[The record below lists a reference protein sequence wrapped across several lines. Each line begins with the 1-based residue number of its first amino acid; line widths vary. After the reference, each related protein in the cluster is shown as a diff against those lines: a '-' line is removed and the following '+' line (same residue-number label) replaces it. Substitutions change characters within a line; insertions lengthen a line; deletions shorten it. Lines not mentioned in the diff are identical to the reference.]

1 MTSSEDRLDP
11 GTHARVFEE
20 RVVPKSK
27 LLEKMSHDHPK
38 AVILGGQPGA
48 GKGGLARTARN
59 ELLGDVI
66 NIDPDELRD
75 YHPRIRE
82 FRSAHPYTWSS
93 HTQADAS
100 QWADE
105 LREAAVAGRKHFIF
119 DTTLSNG
126 SWSAELI
133 RDLQAQGYDVEVR
146 VVASPKLESE
156 LGVDKRFLDQL
167 NIDGYG
173 RHVPEGARDA
183 IYDKVPASL
192 DTIHAETTTPI
203 RLFDREGRELYD
215 SRTDARSPGQA
226 LIEARE
232 ARLHD
237 PAITRSLKR
246 SWQDQ
251 RLWHE
256 TLPEAI
262 TGNPK
267 VAPDTARRLLI
278 ERDASRV
285 VEDVQGNLSRITHVD
300 YTTRVHP
307 NVVKGLG
314 FASAAAVVWDATTT
328 ARHTATLLQQGNP
341 TGAASAVEHFG
352 SRNLGMLGGAL
363 LGAQVLG
370 AAGIESGPLDL
381 IVAGVGG
388 IGGAVAGDKL
398 VNWHDQHKIHNQ
410 TDAQGHRWH
419 HDPQHPEH
427 GWTREVPNGEI
438 GYAANHPVV
447 GYGVMPTPGWRS
459 VRADPALAAKLTFRA
474 NNTAVELALAHVGTP
489 RDPYVQPAAAQD
501 MPSRLAAPWR
511 RDAGSGSWSR
521 TITDA
526 VLEHGL
532 KSTHVEVAT
541 PSRRA
546 ELDAA
551 AQATLAANLANSRRG
566 IAERYQAIYATRGWQ
581 QYGAM
586 PGAVTDALHAPTNT
600 LEASDGHTYSRD
612 ANGQWSAPGRFW
624 GRHVAEGNLR
634 AELDAT
640 ARLRSGAPTLDRPS
654 SAARTPADAMP
665 QPAAAT
671 TRAPATSDVPP
682 IPPHLRDF
690 RHHGHPMHANYDTML
705 RHVHALEDRVQ
716 MPHGDHSA
724 RAAAALVDRQSA
736 DRLGAAARIEL
747 RGEGRATTM
756 HLVTRERSS
765 TTYATV
771 ERTTPVSVFDAVAR
785 PVDTVSRYWSRREL
799 PHLYQVQTREPQA
812 PTRDS
817 HTLEPCDPRH
827 VDHPSHAWFDTLR
840 ERIGAAYAR
849 HGVERSAHQLDQAAA
864 AVMFDVRKHH
874 ADENPPD
881 EVRLLPDPHT
891 GRIGPGSSVLTGNPQ
906 AFPPATTITPMQAMQ
921 QAPETAFRQLDQLA
935 AQQLLQERAMQAPT
949 RVQEALPMAR

>member
-1 MTSSEDRLDP
+1 MSSSADILDP
-11 GTHARVFEE
+11 LTHARVFSET
-20 RVVPKSK
+20 VVPRSE
-27 LLEKMSHDHPK
+27 LDEALPHARPK
-38 AVILGGQPGA
+38 AIILGGQPGA
-48 GKGGLARTARN
+48 GKGGLTQAAIH
-59 ELLGDVI
+59 EFHGDIVP
-66 NIDPDELRD
+66 IDPDELRD
-75 YHPRIRE
+75 YHPRVRE

-93 HTQADAS
+93 HTQADAG

-133 RDLQAQGYDVEVR
+133 RDLQAKGYEVEVR
-146 VVASPKLESE
+146 VVAAHALESE
-156 LGVDKRFLDQL
+156 LGVDQRYGRNLDKK
-167 NIDGYG
+167 GYG

-215 SRTDARSPGQA
+215 NRTDARSPGQA

-262 TGNPK
+262 TDHPK

-285 VEDVQGNLSRITHVD
+285 VEGVQGNLSRITHVD

-314 FASAAAVVWDATTT
+314 FASAAAVAWDATTT
-328 ARHTATLLQQGNP
+328 ARHTATLLQQDNP

-398 VNWHDQHKIHNQ
+398 VDWHDQHKIHNQ
-410 TDAQGHRWH
+410 ADAQGRRWH

-427 GWTREVPNGEI
+427 GWTREVPTGEI

-459 VRADPALAAKLTFRA
+459 VRADPALAAQLTFQA
-474 NNTAVELALAHVGTP
+474 NNTAVELALAHPAPP
-489 RDPYVQPAAAQD
+489 RDPYTQPASAQD
-501 MPSRLAAPWR
+501 TSSRLPAPWQ
-511 RDAGSGSWSR
+511 RDAASGAWSR
-521 TITDA
+521 TVTDA

-532 KSTHVEVAT
+532 KSTHVETAT
-541 PSRRA
+541 PSRTA
-546 ELDAA
+546 ALDAA
-551 AQATLAANLANSRRG
+551 AHATLADNLAHSRRG
-566 IAERYQAIYATRGWQ
+566 IAARYQAIYAQRGWQ
-581 QYGAM
+581 QLG
-586 PGAVTDALHAPTNT
+586 PLPDAVTDALHAPTNI
-600 LEASDGHTYSRD
+600 LDASDGHAYTRD
-612 ANGQWSAPGRFW
+612 ARGHWSTPGRLW
-624 GRHVAEGNLR
+624 GRNAAEGNLR

-640 ARLRSGAPTLDRPS
+640 AQLISTTFAMH
-654 SAARTPADAMP
+654 AATHATQQTPAH
-665 QPAAAT
+665 AA
-671 TRAPATSDVPP
+671 VPP
-682 IPPHLRDF
+682 IPPHLHDF
-690 RHHGHPMHANYDTML
+690 RHPGHPLHASYGTL
-705 RHVHALEDRVQ
+705 LQHVHAMEERVR
-716 MPHGDHSA
+716 MAHGEHSE
-724 RAAAALVDRQSA
+724 RAAAALLDRHSA
-736 DRLGAAARIEL
+736 DRLGPAARVEL
-747 RGEGRATTM
+747 HGEGKAMAM
-756 HLVTRERSS
+756 HLVTNERAPGN
-765 TTYATV
+765 TYLTV
-771 ERTTPVSVFDAVAR
+771 ERRTPVCVFDAVAR
-785 PVDTVSRYWSRREL
+785 SVDDASRDWSRREL
-799 PHLYQVQTREPQA
+799 PHLYQSPVRVAETPS
-812 PTRDS
+812 RDPS
-817 HTLEPCDPRH
+817 SLEPCDLRRPDHPRH
-827 VDHPSHAWFDTLR
+827 AAFVNMR
-840 ERIGAAYAR
+840 EHVGAAYAQY
-849 HGVERSAHQLDQAAA
+849 GIARSADQLDRATA
-864 AVMFDVRKHH
+864 AVMLDRPVH
-874 ADENPPD
+874 ARQPD
-881 EVRLLPDPHT
+881 QVQLLPGPQT
-891 GRIGPGSSVLTGNPQ
+891 GRIGPDSGVLTRDSSSFLPC
-906 AFPPATTITPMQAMQ
+906 TTTTHAAAMQ
-921 QAPETAFRQLDQLA
+921 QPPEAMFRQLDQLIMQQRQQ
-935 AQQLLQERAMQAPT
+935 AQMQPAQAMG
-949 RVQEALPMAR
+949 R